1 MQYKNYCDSKQIG
14 DNLVA
19 PKKRK
24 KKKKY
29 NISIFP
35 SLLDFSKMAILIF
48 VKVSGIIE

>member
-19 PKKRK
+19 PR

>member
-19 PKKRK
+19 PKKK
-24 KKKKY
+24 EKKKY

-35 SLLDFSKMAILIF
+35 SLLGLKKWRF
-48 VKVSGIIE
+48 